1 MIQMSISKGKL
12 ITFEGIDGSGKSTQ
26 AKKLVNFLNKTK
38 KTAIFVREPGGTTIS
53 EEIRDIL
60 LNRHL
65 EDIND
70 RTEALLMTGSRSQL
84 THEIIIPN
92 LNKGFHVVADRYSD
106 STLAYQGGGRE
117 IDLDWLIDLNKFAT
131 YNLDPNITFFI
142 DVVPEEAYNRKKQ
155 EKDRIEMA
163 GIELQNRVRESYLE
177 LANRFQD
184 RYKVIDGHESIDN
197 IHVMIIDEIR
207 SREYI

>member
-1 MIQMSISKGKL
+1 MSISKGKL

-26 AKKLVNFLNKTK
+26 AKKLVDYLNKSSE
-38 KTAIFVREPGGTTIS
+38 TAIFVREPGGTTIS

-84 THEIIIPN
+84 THEIIMPN
-92 LNKGFHVVADRYSD
+92 LNKGLHVVADRYSD
-106 STLAYQGGGRE
+106 STLAYQGGGRKIE
-117 IDLDWLIDLNKFAT
+117 LEWLIQLNKFAT
-131 YNLDPNITFFI
+131 FNIDPDITFFI
-142 DVVPEEAYNRKKQ
+142 DVIPEEAFNRKSK

-163 GIELQNRVRESYLE
+163 GIELQNRVRDTYLL
-177 LANRFQD
+177 LAQRFEV
-184 RYKVIDGHESIDN
+184 RYKVIDGHDTIDN
-197 IHVMIIDEIR
+197 IHTKILDEIR

>member
-12 ITFEGIDGSGKSTQ
+12 ITFEGLDGSGKSTQ

-65 EDIND
+65 VDIND

-106 STLAYQGGGRE
+106 
-117 IDLDWLIDLNKFAT
+117 
-131 YNLDPNITFFI
+131 
-142 DVVPEEAYNRKKQ
+142 
-155 EKDRIEMA
+155 
-163 GIELQNRVRESYLE
+163 
-177 LANRFQD
+177 
-184 RYKVIDGHESIDN
+184 
-197 IHVMIIDEIR
+197 
-207 SREYI
+207 

>member
-1 MIQMSISKGKL
+1 MSISKGKL

-26 AKKLVNFLNKTK
+26 AKRLVDYLNKSK
-38 KTAIFVREPGGTTIS
+38 ETAIFVREPGGTTIS

-92 LNKGFHVVADRYSD
+92 LNKGLHVIADRYSD
-106 STLAYQGGGRE
+106 STLAYQGGGRQ

-142 DVVPEEAYNRKKQ
+142 DLIPEEAFNRKN
-155 EKDRIEMA
+155 KD
-163 GIELQNRVRESYLE
+163 
-177 LANRFQD
+177 
-184 RYKVIDGHESIDN
+184 
-197 IHVMIIDEIR
+197 
-207 SREYI
+207 

>member
-1 MIQMSISKGKL
+1 M
-12 ITFEGIDGSGKSTQ
+12 
-26 AKKLVNFLNKTK
+26 
-38 KTAIFVREPGGTTIS
+38 P
-53 EEIRDIL
+53 
-60 LNRHL
+60 
-65 EDIND
+65 
-70 RTEALLMTGSRSQL
+70 
-84 THEIIIPN
+84 
-92 LNKGFHVVADRYSD
+92 
-106 STLAYQGGGRE
+106 
-117 IDLDWLIDLNKFAT
+117 LIDLNKFAT
-131 YNLDPNITFFI
+131 YDLDPNVTFFI

-163 GIELQNRVRESYLE
+163 GIELQNRVRDSYLE

>member
-1 MIQMSISKGKL
+1 MSISKGKL

-26 AKKLVNFLNKTK
+26 AKRLVDYLNKSK
-38 KTAIFVREPGGTTIS
+38 ETAIFVREPGGTTIS

-92 LNKGFHVVADRYSD
+92 LNKGLHVIADRYSD
-106 STLAYQGGGRE
+106 STLAYQGGGRQ

-131 YNLDPNITFFI
+131 YDLDPNVTFFI
-142 DVVPEEAYNRKKQ
+142 DIVPEEAYNRKKQ

-163 GIELQNRVRESYLE
+163 GIELQNRVRGSYLE

-197 IHVMIIDEIR
+197 IHAKIIDEIK